1 MKFKTIIA
9 LILIA
14 LFLVIVIQN
23 VEVVEIKFLFW
34 TIIMSRI
41 IFIPLI
47 MLIGFILGFFVAKVR
62 KK

>member
-1 MKFKTIIA
+1 MKINTIIA

-47 MLIGFILGFFVAKVR
+47 MLIGFILGFFAAKVR